1 MSVILAGL
9 ELHLP
14 FHHKDSIEFLELVK
28 AIYRPDVVV
37 CVGDLFDVHAN
48 SRHDHDPDGRSSGD
62 ELEEALLAAEDVY
75 NLFPTAFYCLGNHCT
90 RIQKM
95 AYKAGIT
102 KKALRGFEEIYE
114 IPDTWTVGEYFVIDG
129 VVYEHGDRFGAGA
142 MSHVKA
148 AVSNM
153 RSTVIGHTHTSFGVE
168 YMANRDKLI
177 FGACAGALLDPD
189 SYAAAYAKAYAKK
202 GILGAMII
210 RDGITVLPVPMLL
223 DSQGRWVGTI

>member
-1 MSVILAGL
+1 MIILAGL

-14 FHHKDSIEFLELVK
+14 FHHRDSLDFLELVNATYK
-28 AIYRPDVVV
+28 PDAVV

-48 SRHDHDPDGRSSGD
+48 SRHDHDPDGSGSGD

-75 NLFPTAFYCLGNHCT
+75 NLFPTAFLCVGNHDK
-90 RIQKM
+90 RIEKA

-102 KKALRGFEEIYE
+102 KRALRGFEEIYE
-114 IPDTWTVGEYFVIDG
+114 IPDTWTVGDYFILDEVC
-129 VVYEHGDRFGAGA
+129 YEHGDRFGAGA

-168 YMANRDKLI
+168 FMANRDKLI

-189 SYAAAYAKAYAKK
+189 SYAASYARAYAKK
-202 GILGAMII
+202 GILGAII
-210 RDGITVLPVPMLL
+210 VRDGTMVIPVPMIL
-223 DSQGRWVGTI
+223 DSYGRWTGNI